1 MLEEPGRCAFP
12 IKEPEK
18 KVAELIDRAHLGAD
32 LLSMKAGDRLP
43 RKRYAAC
50 AGAWGCALVLAG
62 FAAAWQLSLGE
73 SPRAGAGLA
82 VVAAW
87 FLGVASVRR
96 LHDLGRSGW
105 WLLPAA
111 ALLPLGLAVLLAA
124 ESVPGENRWGENPKG
139 MLRIGDERLL
149 SKLAREARKGS
160 AMDEILTGVE
170 QPGAAGSGAKSEK
183 KNG

>member
-1 MLEEPGRCAFP
+1 MAEEPGRCAFP

-32 LLSMKAGDRLP
+32 LLSMKAADRLP

-50 AGAWGCALVLAG
+50 VGVWGCALVLAG
-62 FAAAWQLSLGE
+62 FAAAWQLSIGE

-105 WLLPAA
+105 WIVPAA
-111 ALLPLGLAVLLAA
+111 ALFPLGIAVLLAS

-139 MLRIGDERLL
+139 MLKIGDERLL

-160 AMDEILTGVE
+160 AMDEILAGGE
-170 QPGAAGSGAKSEK
+170 KGGAEGSATERE